1 MRYACRSLSQKAFLV
16 MVMFPILRRAMPFVA
31 LPILT
36 LIAWEAPAWAE
47 EPRDLCP
54 DRPGLGTPAC
64 TVEPGAVV
72 AELGLGD
79 WTRESDAA
87 TRTDTVTVGDA
98 LLRVGLTGSLE
109 GQLGWTAYGR
119 VRTRDK
125 ASGAIDKTGG
135 VGDVTLAL
143 RQNLRNPDGSGFSLA
158 VMPYV
163 TLPVSKMPVGAGD
176 WSAGLLVPVSF
187 DLSPG
192 LSLAFTPE
200 VDAAVDG
207 DGDGRHLRFG
217 SVAGLGFDLTDS
229 LSASTEL
236 ALYSDRDPAGRSTE
250 ALLGLSAAWQ
260 PDKTM
265 QFDVGLNLGLNPDS
279 PDSELYV
286 GVVRR
291 F

>member
-1 MRYACRSLSQKAFLV
+1 
-16 MVMFPILRRAMPFVA
+16 MFPIIERA
-31 LPILT
+31 LPL
-36 LIAWEAPAWAE
+36 LVLAAWASPAWAD

-79 WTRESDAA
+79 WTREDDAG
-87 TRTDTVTVGDA
+87 TRTDTVTVGEA
-98 LLRVGLTGSLE
+98 LLRVGLTDSLE
-109 GQLGWTAYGR
+109 GQLGWTAYGH
-119 VRTRDK
+119 VRTRDR
-125 ASGAIDKTGG
+125 AAGIVERSGG

-158 VMPYV
+158 VMPYA
-163 TLPVSKMPVGAGD
+163 TLPVGGAAIGAGD

-187 DLSPG
+187 ELPHG

-200 VDAAVDG
+200 VDAAVDE

-236 ALYSDRDPAGRSTE
+236 ALYRDRDPAGHSTE

-260 PDKTM
+260 PAKTL
-265 QFDVGLNLGLNPDS
+265 QFDVGLNLGLNGDS
-279 PDSELYV
+279 PDSELYL